1 MKMIDGNSMKQ
12 QLPDPKTIQ
21 PQIMVDLDYYTEG
34 PVAGPDG
41 SVYYTDLA
49 GEGIYRYKNGKS
61 VLGAKGKRPNGQAL
75 LANGDHLVCDSSSSR
90 VIRYDSQGKFLG
102 EVSPKEISGEKITCP
117 NDIAIHPT
125 TGFYFTDSVR
135 HNGGVYFVGWD
146 GKAYAVARGI
156 DFPNGIVYIEEEGLL
171 YIAES
176 YKNRLLKINLNLSSN
191 SSDYLTVMATLPFN
205 NENKE
210 TGNLPDGLAMDRD
223 GRLWV
228 VHYGMQ
234 AIQVLSREGTLLASY
249 DSGIPLTSNLC
260 FAGGD
265 LWITGGL
272 GEPGPGKLSR
282 INIGIQ
288 GRYMF

>member
-1 MKMIDGNSMKQ
+1 MNEGNSMKQ
-12 QLPDPKTIQ
+12 QLPDPRTIQ
-21 PQIMVDLDYYTEG
+21 PQIMLELDFYTEG
-34 PVAGPDG
+34 PVAAHDG
-41 SVYYTDLA
+41 SIYYTDLA
-49 GEGIYRYKNGKS
+49 GKGIYHYQNGKS
-61 VLGAKGKRPNGQAL
+61 VLWAKGNRPNGQAL
-75 LANGDHLVCDSSSSR
+75 LANGDHLVCDSSFAR
-90 VIRYDSQGKFLG
+90 VIRYDREGKFLG
-102 EVSPKEISGEKITCP
+102 EVSPKQISGDNITCP
-117 NDIAIHPT
+117 NDIAIHST

-146 GKAYAVARGI
+146 GKSYTVADGI

-176 YKNRLLKINLNLSSN
+176 YKNRLLKVDLNLPSN

-205 NENKE
+205 NQNKE
-210 TGNLPDGLAMDRD
+210 TGNLPDGLAVDQD

-228 VHYGMQ
+228 AHYGMQ
-234 AIQVLSREGTLLASY
+234 AIQVLSRGGRLLASY

-265 LWITGGL
+265 LWMTGGL

-288 GRYMF
+288 GRYLI